1 MLYYI
6 SENAFPAYIAL
17 STDISGCKLD
27 GVSHVGKTVYTT
39 DDHKWYIITGSYLYL
54 EAFVY
59 PKLET

>member
-54 EAFVY
+54 ETFVY

>member
-17 STDISGCKLD
+17 STDISGCKLE
-27 GVSHVGKTVYTT
+27 GVSHVGKTVYCT
-39 DDHKWYIITGSYLYL
+39 DTKAWYIITGSNLYL